1 MNYKKIIRN
10 YITIA
15 IGLFTL
21 SSCQKVIDINLN
33 SAASAI
39 VIEANVS
46 NQPGPYTVQLSKT
59 VNFSDAN
66 TFPQVTGAS
75 VTITDN
81 VGNSDIL
88 TETSPGKYITNT
100 LQGIVGRTYS
110 ITVTAEGKSYQ
121 ASVNMPAPVIID
133 TLIEH
138 ISNGFGGGPGS
149 GEINRSVIAVYN
161 DPAGIENYYR
171 FIETINGVPVNTFT
185 ISSDKLRDGEMMSQ
199 RMRGS
204 RDIKLEIGDSVN
216 IQMQSI
222 DKGVYDYFRTFNQS
236 SGGGMNSSSPANPTS
251 NISNGAL
258 GYFSAYSVTSKTI
271 VIQ

>member
-1 MNYKKIIRN
+1 MNYKKVLRN

-15 IGLFTL
+15 LGIIIL

-33 SAASAI
+33 SAAP
-39 VIEANVS
+39 VIIIEGNIS

-59 VNFSDAN
+59 VNFSDSN

-81 VGNSDIL
+81 AGNSDIL
-88 TETSPGKYITNT
+88 TEASPGIYKTNT

-121 ASVNMPAPVIID
+121 ASASMPSPVIID
-133 TLIEH
+133 TLVEH
-138 ISNGFGGGPGS
+138 ISNGFGGGPGANTN
-149 GEINRSVIAVYN
+149 ISVIVVYT

-171 FIETINGVPVNTFT
+171 FIETINGVQVNTFS
-185 ISSDKLRDGEMMSQ
+185 ISSDYLRDGEIMDR
-199 RMRGS
+199 RMRGNG
-204 RDIKLEIGDSVN
+204 DIKLEIGDSVN
-216 IQMQSI
+216 IQLQSI
-222 DKGVYDYFRTFNQS
+222 DKGVYNYFRTFNQTS
-236 SGGGMNSSSPANPTS
+236 DGGMNSSSPANPTS
-251 NISNGAL
+251 NLSNGAL
-258 GYFSAYSVTSKTI
+258 GYFSAFSVTSKNI